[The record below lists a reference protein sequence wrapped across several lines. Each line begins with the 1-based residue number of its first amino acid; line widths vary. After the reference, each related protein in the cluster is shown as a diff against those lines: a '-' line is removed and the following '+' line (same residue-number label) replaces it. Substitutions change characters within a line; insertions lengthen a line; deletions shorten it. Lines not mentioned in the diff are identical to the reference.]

1 MESGYFM
8 SKENERRTYERF
20 ALEIPVELVAIPIS
34 ISDGA
39 HSSITKDIS
48 FSGLN
53 CKINQYIPP
62 FSQVEVKLLLPQKD
76 TIRAPHQVSLQGTI
90 VRSEPAEEK
99 EGCSE
104 YHIAIFVPS
113 GINLQDEQF
122 SCILNDNQQAH
133 CSD

>member
-1 MESGYFM
+1 MEDGYFM
-8 SKENERRTYERF
+8 SKENERRTHERVT
-20 ALEIPVELVAIPIS
+20 LEIPVELVAIPLS

-53 CKINQYIPP
+53 CRINQYLPP
-62 FSQVEVKLLLPQKD
+62 FTQVEVKLLLPQED
-76 TIRAPHQVSLQGTI
+76 TIQSPHQVSIQGTI
-90 VRSEPAEEK
+90 VRIEPAEEK

-104 YHIAIFVPS
+104 YNIAIFVPS

-122 SCILNDNQQAH
+122 SSILNDNQPAQY
-133 CSD
+133 SD

>member
-1 MESGYFM
+1 MIN
-8 SKENERRTYERF
+8 ENERRIHERV

-39 HSSITKDIS
+39 HNSITKDIS

-53 CKINQYIPP
+53 CRINQYLPP
-62 FSQVEVKLLLPQKD
+62 FTQVEVKLLLPQKD
-76 TIRAPHQVSLQGTI
+76 TTQSPHQLSIQGTI
-90 VRSEPAEEK
+90 VRIEPEEEK

-104 YHIAIFVPS
+104 YHIAIFAPS

-122 SCILNDNQQAH
+122 SSILSDNQSAQY
-133 CSD
+133 SD

>member
-1 MESGYFM
+1 M
-8 SKENERRTYERF
+8 SKENERRIHERV
-20 ALEIPVELVAIPIS
+20 ALEIPVELEAIPVS

-53 CKINQYIPP
+53 CKIKQYIPP
-62 FSQVEVKLLLPQKD
+62 FTQVEVKLLLPQKE
-76 TIRAPHQVSLQGTI
+76 TIETPHHVSLQGTI
-90 VRSEPAEEK
+90 VRIEPAEQK

-122 SCILNDNQQAH
+122 SSILNDNQTAQ

>member
-1 MESGYFM
+1 VYDGYFM
-8 SKENERRTYERF
+8 TKENERRTHERV
-20 ALEIPVELVAIPIS
+20 ALEIPIELVAIPVS

-62 FSQVEVKLLLPQKD
+62 FTQVEVKLLFPKKNTTQS
-76 TIRAPHQVSLQGTI
+76 PHQLSIQGTI
-90 VRSEPAEEK
+90 VRIEPAEEK

-113 GINLQDEQF
+113 GINLKDKQF
-122 SCILNDNQQAH
+122 SFTLNDNQPAQY
-133 CSD
+133 SD